1 MSILILY
8 ITAAFMVMAGI
19 YAGQQGLQLAKINRM
34 LRGVVK
40 EMHDGRVFDSKAVAF
55 LESREF
61 YELSQAYRHA
71 PIDKPGLVV
80 QAWEELKNGIRRQ
93 SDTTVKQGD

>member
-1 MSILILY
+1 MSMLILY
-8 ITAAFMVMAGI
+8 IAAAFMVVAGL

-34 LRGVVK
+34 LRGVVM
-40 EMHDGRVFDSKAVAF
+40 EMHDSRVFDSKVTAF

-71 PIDKPGLVV
+71 PVDKPGLVV
-80 QAWEELKNGIRRQ
+80 QAWEELKNGIRSQ
-93 SDTTVKQGD
+93 ASGAGESK